1 LKKDGEV
8 SEKEPT
14 AVSYTPT
21 DPSLE
26 YDLFEMVRLRL
37 AGALER
43 RGYGEIEA
51 ERIALYLVEVS
62 RPVANFL
69 RVLTRVRPPE
79 DEEIVEALGKV
90 LDEYKALEKAR
101 CLLLRAGEE
110 GQD

>member
-1 LKKDGEV
+1 V

-14 AVSYTPT
+14 EVSYTPT

-26 YDLFEMVRLRL
+26 YDVFEMVRLRL

-62 RPVANFL
+62 RPTSHFL
-69 RVLTRVRPPE
+69 RVLTRVKPAE
-79 DEEIVEALGKV
+79 DDEIIGSLGKV
-90 LDEYKALEKAR
+90 LDEHEALEKAR
-101 CLLLRAGEE
+101 LLLLRAGDV
-110 GQD
+110 GRD